1 MKLTFVSNYINHH
14 QIPFS
19 EACYG
24 ELREDYCFIQTEP
37 MEEERIKMG
46 WNAETAAIPYVR
58 CMYEEE
64 AHCREIIANSDV
76 AIFGWTRENEII
88 ENLIKQR
95 IDVGKPTLRVSERLY
110 REGQWKAISP
120 KGLIKK
126 YKDHTRYRNKNVCLL
141 CSGAYVASDFHIVR
155 AYPNKMLRFGYF
167 PETIRYTEEQL
178 GEMKAQDG
186 RLHIVWA
193 GRFMPLKHPEFV
205 TALARDLKMQNAAF
219 HIHMVGGGELE
230 QAVKEQI
237 KTDELQD
244 VITLYG
250 FRKPEEVRRIMEK
263 CHIHLFT
270 SNHLEGWGAVLNEAM
285 NSGCAVIANVE
296 AGGAPFLIQ
305 NGKNGLIYDG
315 TYGDFAAKVRKLL
328 EDKQEIKRL
337 GKEAYKTIAQS
348 WNAGHAAKELLRF
361 CDDMQRGRI
370 IPAEEGPLSPAPVV
384 SPRKMYRK
392 VLEHKI

>member
-1 MKLTFVSNYINHH
+1 
-14 QIPFS
+14 
-19 EACYG
+19 
-24 ELREDYCFIQTEP
+24 
-37 MEEERIKMG
+37 
-46 WNAETAAIPYVR
+46 
-58 CMYEEE
+58 
-64 AHCREIIANSDV
+64 
-76 AIFGWTRENEII
+76 
-88 ENLIKQR
+88 
-95 IDVGKPTLRVSERLY
+95 
-110 REGQWKAISP
+110 
-120 KGLIKK
+120 
-126 YKDHTRYRNKNVCLL
+126 
-141 CSGAYVASDFHIVR
+141 
-155 AYPNKMLRFGYF
+155 
-167 PETIRYTEEQL
+167 
-178 GEMKAQDG
+178 
-186 RLHIVWA
+186 
-193 GRFMPLKHPEFV
+193 
-205 TALARDLKMQNAAF
+205 
-219 HIHMVGGGELE
+219 
-230 QAVKEQI
+230 
-237 KTDELQD
+237 
-244 VITLYG
+244 
-250 FRKPEEVRRIMEK
+250 MEK

-392 VLEHKI
+392 VMEHKI